1 MERYLNIKNRGDNML
16 GIGETGI
23 IALALVLL
31 LLFGSG
37 KLADWGKAIGKFKR
51 EMRKA
56 EEDE

>member
-1 MERYLNIKNRGDNML
+1 ML

-37 KLADWGKAIGKFKR
+37 KLADWGKAIGKFKK

>member
-1 MERYLNIKNRGDNML
+1 ML

-23 IALALVLL
+23 IVFALVLL

-37 KLADWGKAIGKFKR
+37 KLADWGKAIGQFKK

-56 EEDE
+56 EEEDDK